1 MLSYA
6 VRRLAWL
13 IPTLLIVIGIS
24 FFMMRLAPGSPF
36 ATEENMPEIIRQ
48 NLEAAY
54 HLNEPLWVQFLIYL
68 GNLAQGDFGP
78 SFQYTDYTVTELIW
92 LGFPASLQVGGLAI
106 GIAALIGIAVG
117 MHAALNQNS
126 WSDHLVMAVTM
137 TGIAVPN
144 FVLAPLAILIIGV
157 YWGLLPA
164 GGWGGGAWTHKVLP
178 IATLAMTQIA
188 YIARLTRGSV
198 IETLRSNYI
207 RTARAKGLPARLVM
221 VRHTLRGALLPVISY
236 LGPAIAGIIT
246 GTVVIEEIFGIPGI
260 GRYFVQGALNRDYT
274 LVMGVVIF
282 YAVIIMAL
290 NLLVDVLYAV
300 LDPKV
305 RLS

>member
-54 HLNEPLWVQFLIYL
+54 HLDEPLWVQFLIYL

>member
-117 MHAALNQNS
+117 MHAALNQNA

-290 NLLVDVLYAV
+290 NLVVDVLYAV

>member
-13 IPTLLIVIGIS
+13 IPTLFIVICIS

-106 GIAALIGIAVG
+106 GIAAVIGIAIG
-117 MHAALNQNS
+117 MHAALNQNA

-207 RTARAKGLPARLVM
+207 RTARAKGLPTRLVM

-290 NLLVDVLYAV
+290 NLIVDVLYAV